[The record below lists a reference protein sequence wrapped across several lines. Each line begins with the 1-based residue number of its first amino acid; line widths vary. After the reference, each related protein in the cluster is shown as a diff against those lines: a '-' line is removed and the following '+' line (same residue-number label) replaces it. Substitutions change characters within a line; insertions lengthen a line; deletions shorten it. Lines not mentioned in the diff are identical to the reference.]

1 MIIALNLLL
10 IYIRNDSCISFSASI
25 FLFVDNFISIA
36 MGTEYSFYVKSI
48 ATFALIF
55 FGYIISVL
63 ARVKRTPLLHP
74 LFSSI
79 ALFNVGTYLCNNCN
93 HCAEVDFPF
102 FRKLFFTSFSSI
114 IIVIGGP
121 EMAMI
126 KRKRKEMSA
135 NSIICPI

>member
-1 MIIALNLLL
+1 M
-10 IYIRNDSCISFSASI
+10 S
-25 FLFVDNFISIA
+25 
-36 MGTEYSFYVKSI
+36 
-48 ATFALIF
+48 
-55 FGYIISVL
+55 
-63 ARVKRTPLLHP
+63 KRTPLLHP

-135 NSIICPI
+135 NSIIRFDLTNFSSSLFSKKRTCFFTAVHINGNWVIEFLHFGDWKLVRFSDQNWTYSKEIIIFLA